1 MAFCTNCGH
10 QLADGAKFCFEC
22 GAKVG
27 VAEEQTSEQR
37 KAVYDGEIHKCPNCG
52 DILDAYESVCETCGW
67 ERRGTKAANSV
78 RELQRK
84 LETLYSKRPARKMRS
99 VFVHAL
105 SGGET
110 LTTADEEIVGL
121 IKNFSIPNNKED
133 IMEFAILASSNIDVK
148 VYGSLEGSRYQML
161 NPAQREISDAWL
173 AKFEQAEQKAK
184 IMFGHSAEYLSV
196 KNVYDNKMKAIKKQK
211 FQIVWLLVG
220 VFGSIFLMFG
230 FVLMILALTGSL

>member
-67 ERRGTKAANSV
+67 ERRGGKATSSV
-78 RELQRK
+78 RELQLK
-84 LETLYSKRPARKMRS
+84 LETLYSKRPPRKMRS
-99 VFVHAL
+99 VFAHAL
-105 SGGET
+105 SGGQV
-110 LTTADEEIVGL
+110 LTNVDEEIVGL

-148 VYGSLEGSRYQML
+148 VYGSLEGQRYQML

-173 AKFEQAEQKAK
+173 AKFEQANQK
-184 IMFGHSAEYLSV
+184 IR
-196 KNVYDNKMKAIKKQK
+196 
-211 FQIVWLLVG
+211 
-220 VFGSIFLMFG
+220 LMFG
-230 FVLMILALTGSL
+230 NSQEFLNVQQLFEQKQKEIRKKKRQLPMLLIGIFGAYFLLFGFIMLMISISG